1 MRAAVTEIA
10 LVAIEE
16 LPAIVSL
23 TLFVGML
30 IVWARIITHG
40 I

>member
-1 MRAAVTEIA
+1 MRAATNIA

-23 TLFVGML
+23 SLFVGL
-30 IVWARIITHG
+30 IAVVTGLITHG